1 MTVKELKEACE
12 FQIEIGNGDKHI
24 AISRDDEGNGYHQ
37 LFYSFLSDPKE
48 VRAEIESTGSER
60 MIGYPIEDL
69 VILG

>member
-1 MTVKELKEACE
+1 M
-12 FQIEIGNGDKHI
+12 
-24 AISRDDEGNGYHQ
+24 RGNGYHQ

-60 MIGYPIEDL
+60 MISYPIEDL